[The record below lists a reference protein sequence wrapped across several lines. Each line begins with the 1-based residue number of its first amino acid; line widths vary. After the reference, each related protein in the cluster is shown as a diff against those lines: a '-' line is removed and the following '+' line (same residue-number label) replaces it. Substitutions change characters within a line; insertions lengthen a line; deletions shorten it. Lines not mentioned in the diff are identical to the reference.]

1 MRPLAILLLL
11 LLPFST
17 AALAQDA
24 AAPPAKQRFLIQVTT
39 GQADPTKSALAFLVA
54 KTALEEG
61 HAIDVFL
68 AGDAVLLLKDDVMT
82 SVTGLGT
89 GKLADHYKAIV
100 EKGGRFHLSGNSSK
114 ARGLT
119 EADLAGK
126 PAAFATPN
134 VLVRL
139 ASQADK
145 VLVY

>member
-1 MRPLAILLLL
+1 M

>member
-1 MRPLAILLLL
+1 MKYLASLLLV

-24 AAPPAKQRFLIQVTT
+24 AAPPAKQRFLIQVTA
-39 GQADPTKSALAFLVA
+39 GQADPTKAALAFLVA

-61 HAIDVFL
+61 HPVQIFL
-68 AGDAVLLLKDDVMT
+68 AGDAVLLLKDDVMA

-89 GKLADHYKAIV
+89 GKLADHYKTIV

-119 EADLAGK
+119 DADLAGK
-126 PAAFATPN
+126 PAAFATPS

-139 ASQADK
+139 ASEADK

>member
-126 PAAFATPN
+126 PAAFVTPN

>member
-1 MRPLAILLLL
+1 MKYLAALWLV

-17 AALAQDA
+17 LALAQST
-24 AAPPAKQRFLIQVTT
+24 AAPLTKAGFLIHVTT
-39 GQADPTKSALAFLVA
+39 GQDNPTKAALAFLVA

-61 HAIDVFL
+61 YPVQIFL
-68 AGDAVLLLKDDVMT
+68 AGDAVLLLKNEVMA

-89 GKLADHYKAIV
+89 GKLADHYKVIV

-126 PAAFATPN
+126 PAAFASPA
-134 VLVRL
+134 VLVKL
-139 ASQADK
+139 AAEADK